1 MTEKEYISF
10 LLLFLL
16 CLLGTAFKLWDYIR
30 VRRAVKEERA
40 RVGTIPGQVVI
51 KVDWRASLS
60 TFCLMLGV
68 LAPLVTG
75 SITKT
80 LPLVIFILFALA
92 ALYYFIHGLVWRI
105 TLEEESFTCRSLTG
119 KESTHRYADVRRIVP
134 IGRSKR
140 KMDGTRVV
148 MRDDSIVFIDR
159 TLYGVETLERRVRDA
174 LRDSFIEEASLQ
186 PMKPL
191 R

>member
-1 MTEKEYISF
+1 MTAKEYVSF

-16 CLLGTAFKLWDYIR
+16 CVLGSAFKLWDYLR

-40 RVGTIPGQVVI
+40 RVGTIPGRVVI
-51 KVDWRASLS
+51 KVDWRASIS
-60 TFCLMLGV
+60 TLCLLLGV

-75 SITKT
+75 TITKVF
-80 LPLVIFILFALA
+80 PLIIFILFALA
-92 ALYYFIHGLVWRI
+92 ALYYFVHGLIWRI
-105 TLEEESFTCRSLTG
+105 TLEDESFICRSMTG
-119 KESTHRYADVRRIVP
+119 KQSSYRYADVRRIVP

-148 MRDDSIVFIDR
+148 MRNDTVIFIDR
-159 TLYGVETLERRVRDA
+159 TLFGVETLERRVRDA
-174 LRDSFIEEASLQ
+174 LGDSFIEEASLQ

>member
-1 MTEKEYISF
+1 MTAKEYVSF

-16 CLLGTAFKLWDYIR
+16 CVLGSAFKLWDYLR

-40 RVGTIPGQVVI
+40 RVGTIPGRVVI
-51 KVDWRASLS
+51 KVDWRASVS
-60 TFCLMLGV
+60 TLCLLLGV

-75 SITKT
+75 TITKVF
-80 LPLVIFILFALA
+80 PLIVFILFAIA
-92 ALYYFIHGLVWRI
+92 ALYYFVHGLIWRI
-105 TLEEESFTCRSLTG
+105 TLEDESFICRSMTG
-119 KESTHRYADVRRIVP
+119 KQSSYRYADVRRIVP

-148 MRDDSIVFIDR
+148 MRNDTVIFIDR
-159 TLYGVETLERRVRDA
+159 TLFGVETLERRVRDA
-174 LRDSFIEEASLQ
+174 LGDSFIEEASLQ

>member
-92 ALYYFIHGLVWRI
+92 ALSVFGAV
-105 TLEEESFTCRSLTG
+105 SLFG
-119 KESTHRYADVRRIVP
+119 GYIN
-134 IGRSKR
+134 
-140 KMDGTRVV
+140 
-148 MRDDSIVFIDR
+148 
-159 TLYGVETLERRVRDA
+159 GVLRLERRTKSKTFAWISA
-174 LRDSFIEEASLQ
+174 LIYWLIAGRIFFG
-186 PMKPL
+186 
-191 R
+191 

>member
-40 RVGTIPGQVVI
+40 RVGAIPGQVVI

-75 SITKT
+75 SINRIHKCRACRA
-80 LPLVIFILFALA
+80 LLFYPWACMA
-92 ALYYFIHGLVWRI
+92 H
-105 TLEEESFTCRSLTG
+105 
-119 KESTHRYADVRRIVP
+119 YARRRIFYLP
-134 IGRSKR
+134 QPNWERIYAPLCGCAPHRSDWKEQEE
-140 KMDGTRVV
+140 DGW
-148 MRDDSIVFIDR
+148 DA
-159 TLYGVETLERRVRDA
+159 RRNAR
-174 LRDSFIEEASLQ
+174 
-186 PMKPL
+186 
-191 R
+191 